1 MTTAVTDLSIQNF
14 VPDVFAYCSENFLM
28 ISKFF
33 AVGPSALTRKLTLA
47 CFWTATLLLTLLE
60 DWILNEVDDP
70 LSVWVRKNDDC
81 VTLVIENILITEY
94 LLSTVF
100 LYYLC
105 IYISIIIDSRAF
117 IIYLFLMEITREGE
131 ILEVKKFAEN
141 SVYK

>member
-1 MTTAVTDLSIQNF
+1 
-14 VPDVFAYCSENFLM
+14 
-28 ISKFF
+28 
-33 AVGPSALTRKLTLA
+33 
-47 CFWTATLLLTLLE
+47 
-60 DWILNEVDDP
+60 
-70 LSVWVRKNDDC
+70 VRKNDDC

-141 SVYK
+141 SVYKRRN